1 MSNFAK
7 NIGEKRTPVTTP
19 AHIVE
24 NGVAHYGTFSEPFQ
38 DLNLLDCKKPF
49 FMKTPSFIK
58 RMRLIEWEAF
68 EVNMDEGSLI
78 SACYNMGPIGFSIFV
93 WHNNADNKIYAW
105 RNLVPVKRA
114 KVAKQLLSDNCY
126 CKTKKSEYKI
136 INDFANGKAQCVG
149 HTKGKSGEF
158 AIDISFERLSPLANG
173 VMPLMKNKD
182 GSFRNPLYS
191 EKDFFKATGTIT
203 LNGKTYK
210 TNERS
215 VGIIDDHKGY
225 YPFFSHY
232 DWLTTMGKT
241 EIDGEQ
247 KFFAFNLTRNQSV
260 DQVNYNEN
268 VIWLEGESFPMPP
281 VVFTH
286 KDGNMCHLPPSAPC
300 AARGRDKGRAQPYRE
315 ACIAKGCT
323 HGRPNGSKHRKTPLA
338 RAQTPQIAVCAPCY
352 SPLHIS
358 GRSPGATSIV
368 GSLRASIR
376 LRVFLHILQDFCNI
390 FLSLMP

>member
-49 FMKTPSFIK
+49 FMKTPSFVK

-149 HTKGKSGEF
+149 HTKGKSGDF

-286 KDGNMCHLPPSAPC
+286 KDGKKKANEWHIRDEAGQGLVDITFKIDNVFYMPIPVAVYYALPY
-300 AARGRDKGRAQPYRE
+300 GKIYGYVTDTNGKKYTVDGMVGIGEDKTTR
-315 ACIAKGCT
+315 I
-323 HGRPNGSKHRKTPLA
+323 
-338 RAQTPQIAVCAPCY
+338 
-352 SPLHIS
+352 
-358 GRSPGATSIV
+358 
-368 GSLRASIR
+368 
-376 LRVFLHILQDFCNI
+376 
-390 FLSLMP
+390 

>member
-1 MSNFAK
+1 M
-7 NIGEKRTPVTTP
+7 
-19 AHIVE
+19 
-24 NGVAHYGTFSEPFQ
+24 
-38 DLNLLDCKKPF
+38 
-49 FMKTPSFIK
+49 
-58 RMRLIEWEAF
+58 
-68 EVNMDEGSLI
+68 
-78 SACYNMGPIGFSIFV
+78 
-93 WHNNADNKIYAW
+93 
-105 RNLVPVKRA
+105 KRA

-158 AIDISFERLSPLANG
+158 SIDISFERLSPLANG

-286 KDGNMCHLPPSAPC
+286 KDGKKKANEWHIRDEAGQGLVDITFKIDNVFYMPIPVAVYYALPY
-300 AARGRDKGRAQPYRE
+300 GKIYGYVTDTNGKKYTVDGMVGIGEDKTTR
-315 ACIAKGCT
+315 I
-323 HGRPNGSKHRKTPLA
+323 
-338 RAQTPQIAVCAPCY
+338 
-352 SPLHIS
+352 
-358 GRSPGATSIV
+358 
-368 GSLRASIR
+368 
-376 LRVFLHILQDFCNI
+376 
-390 FLSLMP
+390 

>member
-247 KFFAFNLTRNQSV
+247 KFFAF
-260 DQVNYNEN
+260 
-268 VIWLEGESFPMPP
+268 F
-281 VVFTH
+281 H
-286 KDGNMCHLPPSAPC
+286 
-300 AARGRDKGRAQPYRE
+300 
-315 ACIAKGCT
+315 
-323 HGRPNGSKHRKTPLA
+323 
-338 RAQTPQIAVCAPCY
+338 
-352 SPLHIS
+352 
-358 GRSPGATSIV
+358 GRSP
-368 GSLRASIR
+368 
-376 LRVFLHILQDFCNI
+376 
-390 FLSLMP
+390 